1 MKKILNEIWIPP
13 IYYPIFFS
21 DWFWV
26 SLLTYIHDFRY
37 LFYQYTLF
45 IKEYWNFLHNFL
57 ILVAYFFF
65 VFTESNQIGVDA
77 SAKAEGDDSSEVEP
91 EAESGGVC
99 GLKIWNILR
108 GKSR

>member
-1 MKKILNEIWIPP
+1 MFIDFYWLSSSP
-13 IYYPIFFS
+13 I
-21 DWFWV
+21 D
-26 SLLTYIHDFRY
+26 
-37 LFYQYTLF
+37 
-45 IKEYWNFLHNFL
+45 
-57 ILVAYFFF
+57 FF